1 LQGVTNLPFATSE
14 DTEERRESL
23 MSGKEQRQGEKTA
36 KEFMSPS
43 EYKKYLANK

>member
-1 LQGVTNLPFATSE
+1 
-14 DTEERRESL
+14 
-23 MSGKEQRQGEKTA
+23 MSGKEQKQGEKTA